1 MFRACHSL
9 SPPFSKPE
17 VKVVV
22 GGGRVQRKPEVMV
35 PFTSIDQE
43 SVYIYPL
50 AILLLGGT
58 GQVNAALWR

>member
-1 MFRACHSL
+1 M
-9 SPPFSKPE
+9 
-17 VKVVV
+17 V
-22 GGGRVQRKPEVMV
+22 GVGGRVQRKPEVMV